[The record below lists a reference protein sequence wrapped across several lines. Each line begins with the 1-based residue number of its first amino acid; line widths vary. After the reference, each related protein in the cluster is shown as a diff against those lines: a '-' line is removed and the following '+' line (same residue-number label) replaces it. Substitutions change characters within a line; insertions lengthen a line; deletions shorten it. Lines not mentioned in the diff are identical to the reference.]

1 MPFLGGVHSVFI
13 RASDHRVDAIGVSR
27 RLPYDPVQLN
37 LHRGHAMELL
47 PPSPGPNRSS
57 LTTVETVRRLLVD
70 AAGEALCDACLA
82 FACAVSLA
90 EMRRATEELLTGASF
105 QSRDR
110 CVSCHRT
117 VPALAFAAKCAHCS
131 RAVRPGEDA
140 LEINGDMF
148 HAACLTRLSSDE
160 IIRVTRKLGKKS
172 LRTIEE
178 SRRRFR
184 EQPEPPDKSAN
195 SG

>member
-1 MPFLGGVHSVFI
+1 VPSGHPTIGLMPSGRHVGCRTAPCNST
-13 RASDHRVDAIGVSR
+13 GW
-27 RLPYDPVQLN
+27 
-37 LHRGHAMELL
+37 HAMEV
-47 PPSPGPNRSS
+47 PPPEPNRSS

-105 QSRDR
+105 DSRDR
-110 CVSCHRT
+110 CVSCRRT

-148 HAACLTRLSSDE
+148 HAACLTRLSTDE
-160 IIRVTRKLGKKS
+160 IIRVSRKLGKKS

-178 SRRRFR
+178 SQRRFR
-184 EQPEPPDKSAN
+184 EQPEPRDKPAN
-195 SG
+195 SD